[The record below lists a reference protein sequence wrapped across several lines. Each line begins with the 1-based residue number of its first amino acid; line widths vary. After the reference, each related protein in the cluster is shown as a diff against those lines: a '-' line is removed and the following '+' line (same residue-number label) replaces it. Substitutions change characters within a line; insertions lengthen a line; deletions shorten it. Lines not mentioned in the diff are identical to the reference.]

1 MATRL
6 EPSRRLLRE
15 VLREVYQGPA
25 WHGPDLLATLRGIDA
40 ATARR
45 RPLRGRNSIWELVL
59 HLAYSRYC
67 LLHRLGVVTG
77 HFARPLRKSWWPR
90 LPDQLSPA
98 QWGQDLK
105 LLADYQAQLLD
116 AIARVPEVRLRGH
129 RSGQTRTFAGELLG
143 VAIHDAYHAGQI
155 RLMALSAH
163 RGGS

>member
-15 VLREVYQGPA
+15 ILREVYQGPA
-25 WHGPDLLATLRGIDA
+25 WHGPDVLATLRGIDA

-45 RPLRGRNSIWELVL
+45 RPLRGHNSIWELVL

-90 LPDQLSPA
+90 LPDELTPA
-98 QWGQDLK
+98 QWRRDVK
-105 LLADYQAQLLD
+105 LLGDYQAQLLD
-116 AIARVPEVRLRGH
+116 AIDRVPESRLRGH
-129 RSGQTRTFAGELLG
+129 RSGQTRSFAGELLG

-155 RLMALSAH
+155 RLMALNAR

>member
-15 VLREVYQGPA
+15 ILREVYQGPA

-40 ATARR
+40 AAARR

-90 LPDQLSPA
+90 LPDELSPA